1 MTMTIEFDRPGISGY
16 RLVDFFE
23 GVHWLE
29 DGDTFVGRVNITSRI
44 TISRLTGF
52 ASPIAA
58 GTPMVLALWLTVRF
72 CDA

>member
-29 DGDTFVGRVNITSRI
+29 DGDTFVGRVNAS
-44 TISRLTGF
+44 F
-52 ASPIAA
+52 ANYDLAFDWLRKSYR
-58 GTPMVLALWLTVRF
+58 GRHTDGVGVVVDGEVL
-72 CDA
+72 